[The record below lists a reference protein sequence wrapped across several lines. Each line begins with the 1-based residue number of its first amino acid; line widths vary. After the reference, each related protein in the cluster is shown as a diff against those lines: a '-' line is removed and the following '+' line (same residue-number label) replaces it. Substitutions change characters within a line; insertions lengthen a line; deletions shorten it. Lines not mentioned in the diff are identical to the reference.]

1 MIAMIE
7 DKINAYIDSILQKDV
22 IDHTEYQV
30 LANEVMRLRLVR
42 EKEKTNKQCQESAE
56 RMQKIAEMLAA
67 GGPFVPV

>member
-22 IDHTEYQV
+22 IDHTDYQV